1 MFFKGRLNI
10 DLKRQLAVSTIGV
23 EQEIC
28 SECSSGSFVI
38 FLDTIFCCINFHLQT
53 FFFFPFP
60 SFQGRKNFLFHPY
73 LLPGVKDGP
82 DGPCLN

>member
-28 SECSSGSFVI
+28 SA
-38 FLDTIFCCINFHLQT
+38 
-53 FFFFPFP
+53 
-60 SFQGRKNFLFHPY
+60 RK
-73 LLPGVKDGP
+73 
-82 DGPCLN
+82 CLSKI